1 LKQRELT
8 NRRWK
13 AGTTIKE
20 LKMTEEFAIQ
30 TFGLAKNYGKV
41 EALRGL
47 DLRVK
52 RGEIYGF
59 LGPNGAGKTT
69 TIRCLLD
76 AIRPTAGS
84 AQVLGL
90 NPQEDPVAL
99 QARAGYL
106 PGELRLEENMRVW
119 AALKLLNSLRQPR
132 APWTYVL
139 ELAERLNLDLD
150 RRFKNLSKG
159 NKQKVGVIQAF
170 MHKPELLILDEP
182 TSGLD
187 PLMQQEVHA
196 LVRDAHQEGA
206 TVFFSSHV
214 LSEVEELAD
223 RVGIIRR
230 GELVDVVEPAT
241 LKQRSLL
248 RARVV
253 FQKEVD
259 LAALGKVKG
268 VRAFAAEDG
277 ASVSLEIE
285 GEMDALIKALA
296 KFPVSR
302 METEVPSLEEV
313 FLVHYK

>member
-1 LKQRELT
+1 
-8 NRRWK
+8 
-13 AGTTIKE
+13 
-20 LKMTEEFAIQ
+20 MTEEFAIQ
-30 TFGLAKNYGKV
+30 TFGLVKNYGKV

-47 DLRVK
+47 DLQVK

-76 AIRPTAGS
+76 AIRPTGGS

-90 NPQEDPVAL
+90 NPQEEPVAL
-99 QARAGYL
+99 QARIGYL
-106 PGELRLEENMRVW
+106 PGELRLEENMRGK
-119 AALKLLNSLRQPR
+119 AALKLLNSLRQPH
-132 APWTYVL
+132 APWSYVL
-139 ELAERLNLDLD
+139 ELAERLDLDLD

-196 LVRDAHQEGA
+196 LVREAHRDGA

-214 LSEVEELAD
+214 LSEVEELAE
-223 RVGIIRR
+223 RVGIIRS
-230 GELVDVVEPAT
+230 GELVDVVEPET
-241 LKQRSLL
+241 LKRRSLL
-248 RARVV
+248 RARIV

-259 LAALGKVKG
+259 VTALGKVQG
-268 VRAFAAEDG
+268 VRDLTAEDG
-277 ASVSLEIE
+277 MSVSLEIE
-285 GEMDALIKALA
+285 GEMDPLIKALA

-302 METEVPSLEEV
+302 LETEVPSLEEV

>member
-1 LKQRELT
+1 
-8 NRRWK
+8 
-13 AGTTIKE
+13 
-20 LKMTEEFAIQ
+20 MTEEFAIQ
-30 TFGLAKNYGKV
+30 TFGLVKNYGKV

-47 DLRVK
+47 DLQVK

-76 AIRPTAGS
+76 AIRPTGGS

-90 NPQEDPVAL
+90 NPQEEPVAL
-99 QARAGYL
+99 QARIGYL
-106 PGELRLEENMRVW
+106 PGELRLEENMRGK
-119 AALKLLNSLRQPR
+119 AALKLLNSLRQPH
-132 APWTYVL
+132 APWSYVL
-139 ELAERLNLDLD
+139 ELAERLDLDLD
-150 RRFKNLSKG
+150 RRFKDLSKG

-196 LVRDAHQEGA
+196 LVREAHRDGA

-214 LSEVEELAD
+214 LSEVEELAE
-223 RVGIIRR
+223 RVGIIRS
-230 GELVDVVEPAT
+230 GELVDVVEPET
-241 LKQRSLL
+241 LKRRSLL
-248 RARVV
+248 RARIV

-259 LAALGKVKG
+259 VTALGKVQG
-268 VRAFAAEDG
+268 VRDLTAEDG
-277 ASVSLEIE
+277 MSVSLEIE
-285 GEMDALIKALA
+285 GEMDPLIKALA

-302 METEVPSLEEV
+302 LETEVPSLEEV

>member
-1 LKQRELT
+1 
-8 NRRWK
+8 
-13 AGTTIKE
+13 
-20 LKMTEEFAIQ
+20 MTEEFAIQ
-30 TFGLAKNYGKV
+30 TFGLVKNYGKV

-47 DLRVK
+47 DLQVK

-76 AIRPTAGS
+76 AIRPTNGS

-99 QARAGYL
+99 QARVGYL
-106 PGELRLEENMRVW
+106 PGELRLEENMRAK
-119 AALKLLNSLRQPR
+119 AALKLFNSLRQPQ
-132 APWTYVL
+132 APWSYVL
-139 ELAERLNLDLD
+139 ELAERLDLDLD
-150 RRFKNLSKG
+150 KRFKNLSKG

-196 LVRDAHQEGA
+196 LVRDAHRDGT

-214 LSEVEELAD
+214 LSEVEELAQ

-230 GELVDVVEPAT
+230 GQLVDVVEPET
-241 LKQRSLL
+241 LKRRSLL
-248 RARVV
+248 RARIV

-259 LAALGKVKG
+259 ISALSKVQG
-268 VRAFAAEDG
+268 VRDCTAEDG
-277 ASVSLEIE
+277 MSVSLEIE
-285 GEMDALIKALA
+285 GEMDAFIKALA

-302 METEVPSLEEV
+302 METEVPSLEDV

>member
-1 LKQRELT
+1 
-8 NRRWK
+8 
-13 AGTTIKE
+13 
-20 LKMTEEFAIQ
+20 
-30 TFGLAKNYGKV
+30 
-41 EALRGL
+41 
-47 DLRVK
+47 
-52 RGEIYGF
+52 
-59 LGPNGAGKTT
+59 
-69 TIRCLLD
+69 LD

-106 PGELRLEENMRVW
+106 PGELRLEENMRVR

>member
-1 LKQRELT
+1 
-8 NRRWK
+8 
-13 AGTTIKE
+13 
-20 LKMTEEFAIQ
+20 MTKEFAIQ

-47 DLRVK
+47 DLGVK

-99 QARAGYL
+99 QARVGYL
-106 PGELRLEENMRVW
+106 PGELRLEENMRVG
-119 AALKLLNSLRQPR
+119 AALKLLNSLRQPH

-159 NKQKVGVIQAF
+159 NKQKAGVIQAF

-196 LVRDAHQEGA
+196 MVRDAHQEGA

-241 LKQRSLL
+241 LKRRSLL
-248 RARVV
+248 RARIV

-277 ASVSLEIE
+277 TSVSLEIE

>member
-1 LKQRELT
+1 MRLPIGD
-8 NRRWK
+8 K
-13 AGTTIKE
+13 AGKAVKE
-20 LKMTEEFAIQ
+20 RKMTEEFAIQ
-30 TFGLAKNYGKV
+30 TFGLVKNYGKV

-47 DLRVK
+47 DLQVK
-52 RGEIYGF
+52 RGEIFGF

-76 AIRPTAGS
+76 AIRPTGGS

-90 NPQEDPVAL
+90 NPQQDPVAL
-99 QARAGYL
+99 QARVGYL
-106 PGELRLEENMRVW
+106 PGELRLEENMRVQ

-139 ELAERLNLDLD
+139 ELAERLDLD
-150 RRFKNLSKG
+150 MSRRFKNLSKG

-196 LVRDAHQEGA
+196 LVREAHRDGA

-214 LSEVEELAD
+214 LSEVEELAE
-223 RVGIIRR
+223 RVGIIRK
-230 GELVDVVEPAT
+230 GELVDVVEPET
-241 LKQRSLL
+241 LKRRSLL
-248 RARVV
+248 RARIV

-259 LAALGKVKG
+259 ATALSKAQG
-268 VRAFAAEDG
+268 VRDLVAEDG
-277 ASVSLEIE
+277 RSVSLEIE
-285 GEMDALIKALA
+285 GEMDPLIKALA
-296 KFPVSR
+296 KFPISR
-302 METEVPSLEEV
+302 LETEVPSLEEV

>member
-1 LKQRELT
+1 
-8 NRRWK
+8 
-13 AGTTIKE
+13 
-20 LKMTEEFAIQ
+20 MTEEFAIQ
-30 TFGLAKNYGKV
+30 TFGLVKNYGKV

-47 DLRVK
+47 DLQVK
-52 RGEIYGF
+52 RGEIFGF

-76 AIRPTAGS
+76 AIRPTDGS

-90 NPQEDPVAL
+90 NPQKDPVAL
-99 QARAGYL
+99 QARVGYL
-106 PGELRLEENMRVW
+106 PGELRLEENMRVK
-119 AALKLLNSLRQPR
+119 AALKLLNSLRRPH
-132 APWTYVL
+132 APWAYVL
-139 ELAERLNLDLD
+139 ELAERLDLDLE

-196 LVRDAHQEGA
+196 LVRDAHEEGA

-214 LSEVEELAD
+214 LSEVEELAE
-223 RVGIIRR
+223 RVGIIRS
-230 GELVDVVEPAT
+230 GELVDVVEPET
-241 LKQRSLL
+241 LKRRSLL
-248 RARVV
+248 RARIV

-259 LAALGKVKG
+259 VTALSKVQG
-268 VRAFAAEDG
+268 VRNFAAEDG
-277 ASVSLEIE
+277 MSVSLEIE
-285 GEMDALIKALA
+285 GEMDPFIKALA

-302 METEVPSLEEV
+302 LETEVPSLEEV